1 VSYAARPRHA
11 KGFPIDGTSTDR
23 MGAAMRSFTVTT
35 PDGLTLAA
43 YECGNPD
50 GQEILF
56 IHGFNQ
62 AHMSWVRQFD
72 DPALGAEFRMVAYDL
87 RGHGASDK
95 PAAPECYT
103 EDKRWADDVA
113 SVIGAAGLK
122 RPVLVPWSYGGR
134 VVTDYVRHHGFENI
148 AGINLVAATTK
159 DDPAYVGPG
168 LGHTAAMLQDDLA
181 VSIAGTRAFLR
192 ACFARQPAHDEF
204 ETMLAYNMVVPPS
217 IRKALRSRT
226 PNPGDLLPK
235 LRLPVLVTHGAVDDV
250 SLVAR
255 SYYAAETI
263 PGATLSVFE
272 DIGHSPFWEDAPRY
286 NRELAAFVR
295 KANGGQ

>member
-1 VSYAARPRHA
+1 
-11 KGFPIDGTSTDR
+11 
-23 MGAAMRSFTVTT
+23 MRSFTVKA

-50 GQEILF
+50 GPEILF

-62 AHMSWVRQFD
+62 AHLSWARQFD
-72 DPALGAEFRMVAYDL
+72 DPALCAEFRMVAYDL

-95 PAAPECYT
+95 PDAPECYT

-113 SVIGAAGLK
+113 AVIETAGLK

-134 VVTDYVRHHGFENI
+134 VVTDYARHYGLDKI
-148 AGINLVAATTK
+148 AGINLVAASTK

-168 LGHTAAMLQDDLA
+168 LGHAVAMMQDDLA

-192 ACFARQPAHDEF
+192 TCFARQPAQDDF
-204 ETMLAYNMVVPPS
+204 EIMLAYNMAVPPRV
-217 IRKALRSRT
+217 RKALRSRT
-226 PNPGDLLPK
+226 INPGDMLPK
-235 LRLPVLVTHGAVDDV
+235 LGLPVLVTHGAVDDV

-255 SYYAAETI
+255 SHYSAETI
-263 PGATLSVFE
+263 PGATLSIFE
-272 DIGHSPFWEDAPRY
+272 NIGHSPFWEDAPRY